1 MTQAEKD
8 NPKLLNASRKKRVA
22 AGSGTSVQEVN
33 RVLKMHRQMADMM
46 KKLGKGGM
54 KNLMGGLGG
63 GLGGG
68 LPGEL
73 PKDIGQMP
81 DLGKIGLGQSGG
93 GLPPDLLKGLG
104 APKKK

>member
-1 MTQAEKD
+1 M
-8 NPKLLNASRKKRVA
+8 
-22 AGSGTSVQEVN
+22 
-33 RVLKMHRQMADMM
+33 LKMHRQMADMM

-81 DLGKIGLGQSGG
+81 DLGKIGLGQSAAVCRRPSQRIGRAQKEIAVSRKELNNG
-93 GLPPDLLKGLG
+93 S
-104 APKKK
+104 